1 MFCTTVVNIFVSVF
15 LILLARSSFGIGRTE
30 RLLIDNDPNSLQ
42 VQVDHLMQELN
53 ALKSDANR
61 EISYLKSQLATQGLA
76 ISTCRG
82 NFRKPSEII
91 WLVFVPKKQLNF
103 SYFWQ
108 AIDLVLNLNYI
119 EWNTFVILWIWIYH
133 S

>member
-15 LILLARSSFGIGRTE
+15 LILLARSSFGIERTE
-30 RLLIDNDPNSLQ
+30 RLLIDNDPNNLQ

-91 WLVFVPKKQLNF
+91 WLVFVPKKAAQFFIFLTSHRF
-103 SYFWQ
+103 SFK
-108 AIDLVLNLNYI
+108 
-119 EWNTFVILWIWIYH
+119 